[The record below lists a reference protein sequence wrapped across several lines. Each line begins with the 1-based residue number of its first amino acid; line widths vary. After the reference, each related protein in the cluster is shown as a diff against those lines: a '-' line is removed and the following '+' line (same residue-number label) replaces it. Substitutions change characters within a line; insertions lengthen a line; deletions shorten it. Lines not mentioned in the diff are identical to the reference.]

1 MRVVLVGLKFFSEG
15 CVFDFYILDSKKSNP
30 QRKKFTAE
38 SKIRLTTN
46 PVFASEPKPKKS
58 RTNFRS
64 CQCPPEKLKASA
76 HLLHRCSFFGM
87 LLFGEVDKNLRDE
100 QK

>member
-15 CVFDFYILDSKKSNP
+15 CVFDFYTLDSKTSNP

-46 PVFASEPKPKKS
+46 PVLASEPKPKKF
-58 RTNFRS
+58 RTNFKS

-76 HLLHRCSFFGM
+76 HLLHRCSFFGV